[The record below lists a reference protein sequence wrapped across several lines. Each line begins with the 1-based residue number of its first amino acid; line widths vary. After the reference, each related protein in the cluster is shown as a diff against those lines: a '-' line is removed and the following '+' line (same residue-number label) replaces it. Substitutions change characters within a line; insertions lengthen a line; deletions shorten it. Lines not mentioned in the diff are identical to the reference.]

1 MPPQATADG
10 LENEAETEGKKQKKK
25 KKKKKKK
32 TKEPGD
38 NAQENVSPKRT
49 EKPIQF
55 DLGVMLQTISVRVYY
70 FLFQICYSPDK
81 KGLISRGFAYTSC
94 TCM

>member
-10 LENEAETEGKKQKKK
+10 TEDEAEAEGNKQKKK

-32 TKEPGD
+32 TKEAGD
-38 NAQENVSPKRT
+38 NAQENTSSKRT

-55 DLGVMLQTISVRVYY
+55 DLGVMLQTISVSVRVYFSVSY
-70 FLFQICYSPDK
+70 YPLD
-81 KGLISRGFAYTSC
+81 
-94 TCM
+94 